1 MTDEGRQNILIGA
14 LVLSVLLHVGMM
26 IVMRPQVMTHIL
38 GSENS
43 KRGRDPMVI
52 TAPPP
57 RPDTIQIETV
67 QDVAA
72 LKDSPA
78 AIAEVLPTTSEMS
91 ELTPESAQTAPELDI
106 PEFTAAPLPE
116 LEVVANLS
124 EKITVAEES
133 QPAPTPLAGESL
145 VPRAPQTA
153 TVAPEVGL
161 DAEAFLPAEVPL
173 FTAPE
178 ILPTALLTEVSPP
191 ETLNQGRS
199 ERETKEFVPPEEVL
213 EKVDEKIVEAEKAAV
228 RDLLDAQNVNNLDAA
243 VSLSAESASA
253 GEWTYFRVQ
262 MTPNESLPIIPK
274 DVVVLFDASGSIG
287 DDRLRSCRKA
297 ARTLLRSSAN
307 TGDRF
312 NLVAFR
318 DRFTYAF
325 RTWQDCNQKAFDAAD
340 KWMNNLAAYG
350 RTDVFSVVRSVLTLP
365 RDPERPL
372 IALVVTDGDANA
384 GVSQTAQILSRFTKL
399 NDGLISVYMYGV
411 KSSANRELIDVLTH
425 GNRGEGF
432 IHDGSRWSA
441 GAELEGFSQK
451 FRDPVLS
458 DLRVVFT
465 TASQAE
471 IYPKRFKNL
480 YRGETLEIIVR
491 VPKGIQT
498 AAFSLK
504 GLNGKNP
511 YEAFFKIDLPKAT
524 FNQELPTVWK
534 SEQAID
540 LKLR

>member
-26 IVMRPQVMTHIL
+26 VVMRPQVMTHIL
-38 GSENS
+38 GSETS
-43 KRGRDPMVI
+43 KRGHDPMKI
-52 TAPPP
+52 TTPPP
-57 RPDTIQIETV
+57 PPNTIQIEAV
-67 QDVAA
+67 EDVAA

-78 AIAEVLPTTSEMS
+78 AIAEVLPTASEMTAP
-91 ELTPESAQTAPELDI
+91 EQESAQAAPELAI
-106 PEFTAAPLPE
+106 PDFLSAPLPQ

-124 EKITVAEES
+124 EKIRVTEEP
-133 QPAPTPLAGESL
+133 QPVPMPLAGESL
-145 VPRAPQTA
+145 SLLPPKAA
-153 TVAPEVGL
+153 TVAPEAGL
-161 DAEAFLPAEVPL
+161 DTGMLLSAEVPL
-173 FTAPE
+173 FMAPE
-178 ILPTALLTEVSPP
+178 ILPTALVEEVAPPAELTRD
-191 ETLNQGRS
+191 RS
-199 ERETKEFVPPEEVL
+199 KDKTDDFVPPDEVL
-213 EKVDEKIVEAEKAAV
+213 ERVDEQVVEAEKAAV
-228 RDLLDAQNVNNLDAA
+228 RDLLDTHHVNDL
-243 VSLSAESASA
+243 ESAVTLSTESA
-253 GEWTYFRVQ
+253 AAGDWTYFRVKV
-262 MTPNESLPIIPK
+262 TPNETLPLVPK

-297 ARTLLRSSAN
+297 ARTLLRSSTN

-318 DRFTYAF
+318 DRFSYAF
-325 RTWQDCNQKAFDAAD
+325 RTWQDCNQKAFKESDN
-340 KWMNNLAAYG
+340 WMDNLAAYG

-372 IALVVTDGDANA
+372 IALVVTDGDANS
-384 GVSQTAQILSRFTKL
+384 GVSQTAQILSRFTNL

-432 IHDGSRWSA
+432 IHQGSRWAA
-441 GAELEGFSQK
+441 GSELETFSQK

-465 TASQAE
+465 AASQAE

-480 YRGETLEIIVR
+480 YRGETLEIIGR
-491 VPKGIQT
+491 APKT
-498 AAFSLK
+498 AKTVAFSLK

-524 FNQELPTVWK
+524 FNETLPAAWK

-540 LKLR
+540 MKLR